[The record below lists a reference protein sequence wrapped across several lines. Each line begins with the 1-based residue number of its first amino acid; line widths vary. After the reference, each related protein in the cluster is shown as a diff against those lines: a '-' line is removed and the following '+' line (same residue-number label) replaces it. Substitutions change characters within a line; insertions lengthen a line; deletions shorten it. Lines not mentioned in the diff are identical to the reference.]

1 MAWMRNLELANRTS
15 SVLES
20 IFQNVTDAIL
30 VIDDQGYVMGANPAT
45 EKLTGYS
52 ASELIGKVH
61 FCSVCRGMATETEEA
76 SCHDCFVHQ
85 PSVSSFEMRLKTKEG
100 REFPVA
106 ASSSRLGEDG
116 LNAIVVVL
124 RDMSEQHRVERE
136 RFQRMMTSYVI
147 QAQEEER
154 KRVSRD
160 LHDGIGQA
168 LYSILVGLKVLNQ
181 VQLDEAVQNHLEDVH
196 QMTARAL
203 EEVKN
208 MAVELRPSALDD
220 LGLIPAIRSYIKRF
234 EQTFG
239 IVTQFDAS
247 GNKRRVSSVVE
258 TALYRICQEA
268 MTNAAK
274 YADTDKMRVRL
285 QDSGDKIELKIEDFG
300 QGFNTEKIRAQGTGL
315 GLYGMKER
323 ANLLGGSTEIRSI
336 PGEGTTI
343 HVVVPLNNKG
353 EPLNVDPGT
362 YSG

>member
-1 MAWMRNLELANRTS
+1 MTWLGNRERANPTS
-15 SVLES
+15 SILES
-20 IFQNVTDAIL
+20 IFNSVTDAIML
-30 VIDDQGYVMGANPAT
+30 VDQHGVVIGANPAT
-45 EKLTGYS
+45 ERLTGY
-52 ASELIGKVH
+52 AAEELIGTIH
-61 FCSVCRGMATETEEA
+61 FCEVCRGMATPAEEA
-76 SCHDCFVHQ
+76 TCHNCFFHM
-85 PSVSSFEMRLKTKEG
+85 PSVSSFQMTVKTKDG

-106 ASSSRLGEDG
+106 ASSTRLGAEADYS
-116 LNAIVVVL
+116 LVVIL
-124 RDMSEQHRVERE
+124 RDMSEQQRVEQE
-136 RFQRMMTSYVI
+136 RFRRMMTHYVI

-181 VQLDEAVQNHLEDVH
+181 LELDEAVKNHLHDVH

-220 LGLIPAIRSYIKRF
+220 LGLVPAIRSYSKRF
-234 EQTFG
+234 KQTFG
-239 IVTQFDAS
+239 IETQFEVN
-247 GNKRRVSSVVE
+247 GNKRRVASVVE

-274 YADTDKMRVRL
+274 YADTDKIQVRL
-285 QDSGDKIELKIEDFG
+285 HDSGDKIEMFIADYG
-300 QGFNTEKIRAQGTGL
+300 RGFSPEQVKARGTGL

-323 ANLLGGSTEIRSI
+323 ANLLGGTADIQSV
-336 PGEGTTI
+336 PGKGTTV
-343 HVVVPLNNKG
+343 HVTIPLNEKG

-362 YSG
+362 YRG